1 MRTTRAARRNALV
14 LPCRLAQAGWRDREA
29 RRYRSSNPNGKNMP
43 EIHISS
49 PGRRTGRIGIAVATI
64 LLASMPAGAQLNVTC
79 RPDKGSNEAK
89 LLAFFATPI
98 AFSPGGIVERLAPGR
113 IRVGFEASYVPPP
126 SKEIQQPEACYGI
139 KKTENTNLSP
149 VFPRPRIA
157 IGLPG
162 GVLLEG
168 SYLPPITVADAEPNL
183 GSVAIA
189 RPWRL
194 SGDEERGSLSV
205 LLRAHATLGRVKG
218 SITCPKKS
226 LQTQNPSGACYGSEA
241 SSDTYKPNM
250 FGGEAALA
258 KEGAGGRWGGYVS
271 SGVTWLRPRFQVG
284 FQYEGAAFDDTK
296 IEVDMTRL
304 AASAGAWYRVATA
317 AAITGELYSVP
328 TDATTFRLGAA
339 YTFR

>member
-1 MRTTRAARRNALV
+1 MRTTRGARRNAPLP
-14 LPCRLAQAGWRDREA
+14 PCRLAQAGWRDGEVP
-29 RRYRSSNPNGKNMP
+29 RYRSSNPNGENMP
-43 EIHISS
+43 EIRIPS
-49 PGRRTGRIGIAVATI
+49 PARRTGRIGFAAAVI
-64 LLASMPAGAQLNVTC
+64 LLASVPAQAQLNVTC

-98 AFSPGGIVERLAPGR
+98 AFSPGGIVEHLAPGR
-113 IRVGFEASYVPPP
+113 IRVGFEASYVPSPG
-126 SKEIQQPEACYGI
+126 KKIQQPEACYGV

-149 VFPRPRIA
+149 VFPRPRVA

-183 GSVAIA
+183 GSIAIA

-194 SGDEERGSLSV
+194 SGDEEHGSLSL
-205 LLRAHATLGRVKG
+205 LLRAHATLGRVRG
-218 SITCPKKS
+218 SITCPKKA
-226 LQTQNPSGACYGSEA
+226 LQTQDPSGACYGSEP

-258 KEGAGGRWGGYVS
+258 KESGGGRWGGYVS

-296 IEVDMTRL
+296 IEVDMTRF
-304 AASAGAWYRVATA
+304 AAAAGAWYRVATA

-328 TDATTFRLGAA
+328 TDATTFRLGGA